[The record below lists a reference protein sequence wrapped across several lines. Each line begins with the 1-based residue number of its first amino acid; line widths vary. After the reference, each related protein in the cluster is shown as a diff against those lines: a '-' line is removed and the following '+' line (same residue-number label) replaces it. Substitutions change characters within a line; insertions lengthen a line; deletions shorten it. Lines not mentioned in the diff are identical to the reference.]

1 MKQKN
6 SETVFEKYEKL
17 RHVLKQRIYDQK
29 EAVDELVD
37 AFIHMACKPSK
48 CLPKAIFTFLG
59 PASVGK
65 GYLANLTAEIFDE
78 FDSFKHFDMGHYSV
92 LEDEY
97 KLLGQKSSDEFG
109 KGELCTFL
117 KDHPRSVVFFRDI
130 EKADN
135 QLQLA
140 LLKMITS
147 DDKESE
153 VDTSQAV
160 FIFSSTLCCDLYH
173 NKNVLNALKQNKL
186 RGQALILD
194 AVSKEEKNI
203 YDIGQAAVVP
213 ELITAIS
220 GGYIVLFNRLTL
232 DSIVRVGSDAL
243 KNLKINYTQTSDIEL
258 IYEDFD
264 SLVKLLILS
273 FAPYIS
279 IKQISQKLPDILL
292 NKIIR
297 FKQEMETTPEKIV
310 ISVSDQARDF
320 LNEHYKKHYEYSH
333 HLFILNEI
341 VELVWKISYE
351 KSFAKITISHA
362 ELKKI
367 SPQPGII
374 LNENQPVMQ
383 FSENGFKDIAG
394 NAPVKESL
402 LQIISVLKK
411 PEHVKK
417 FDIEMP
423 RGMLLCG
430 PEGVGKT
437 IICRAFS
444 KEAGLPYIYVSG
456 NELFDVRYI
465 HKVYQKARLYA
476 PSIVFLDGIDVKGY
490 VDGVLT
496 PIPTEQLILELD
508 SISSD
513 PNEFVFTL
521 ATALHRDM
529 VHPDFI
535 VPNRID
541 IFVEVPEFDREARRF
556 FIEKI
561 LEKPNDGKIDVDKV
575 VRYISGM
582 NRYDLDRIG
591 KETSL
596 YAIRN
601 NLDCINEEIL
611 IEQINIIKYGHKL
624 DTRHIRNIE
633 EDLKKTAC
641 HEAAHAVLSYVLLPH
656 IKIEQ
661 VTIAPRHETL
671 GFVSYNDDDFVGN
684 FSKEE
689 IFSNICVMLAGRI
702 AQIRKFGENG
712 IDSGA
717 ANDLEQ
723 ATYLAYMAVASMGMD
738 KEMGYIHIDTLRDN
752 VGHDLFQSG
761 LEKGITRWIND
772 AGQKTETLVE
782 KYWDKIE
789 HISSILVQQEIVD
802 GTELESIMKK
812 TDTNEIA
819 KN

>member
-1 MKQKN
+1 N
-6 SETVFEKYEKL
+6 SNTVFEKYENL
-17 RHVLKQRIYDQK
+17 RSALKQRIYDQD

-37 AFIHMACKPSK
+37 AFIHMACKPLK
-48 CLPKAIFTFLG
+48 TLPKAIFTFLG
-59 PASVGK
+59 PASAGK
-65 GYLANLTAEIFDE
+65 GYLAGLTAEIFDE
-78 FDSFKHFDMGHYSV
+78 FDAFKQFDMGHYSV

-109 KGELCTFL
+109 KGELYAFL
-117 KDHPRSVVFFRDI
+117 KENPRSIVFFRDI

-140 LLKMITS
+140 LLKMIRA
-147 DDKESE
+147 DEKESE

-160 FIFSSTLCCDLYH
+160 FIFSSTLCSDLFH
-173 NKNVLNALKQNKL
+173 NNNVLNAIKQNKL
-186 RGQALILD
+186 RGQTLILD

-203 YDIGQAAVVP
+203 YDLGQRAVSP

-220 GGYIVLFNRLTL
+220 CGYLVLFKRLTL
-232 DSIVRVGSDAL
+232 ETIVRVGADAL
-243 KNLKINYTQTSDIEL
+243 KNLKINYNQTSDIEL

-279 IKQISQKLPDILL
+279 IKQISRKLPDILL

-297 FKQEMETTPEKIV
+297 FKQEMEKTPEKIV

-333 HLFILNEI
+333 HFFILNEI
-341 VELVWKISYE
+341 VELVWEISSE
-351 KSFAKITISHA
+351 QSFAKISVSHA
-362 ELKKI
+362 ELKKLL
-367 SPQPGII
+367 PQPGII
-374 LNENQPVMQ
+374 LAENQPVMQ

-394 NAPVKESL
+394 NKPVKESL

-437 IICRAFS
+437 IIGKAFS

-465 HKVYQKARLYA
+465 HQVYQKARLFA

-513 PNEFVFTL
+513 PQEFVFTL
-521 ATALHRDM
+521 ATALDRDM

-541 IFVEVPEFDREARRF
+541 IFIEVPEFDREARRF

-561 LEKPNDGKIDVDKV
+561 LEKPNNGKIDVDKV

-601 NLDCINEEIL
+601 NLDCISEEML
-611 IEQINIIKYGHKL
+611 IEQINIIKYGNKM
-624 DTRHIRNIE
+624 DTRHIRNLE

-689 IFSNICVMLAGRI
+689 ISSNICVMLAGRI
-702 AQIRKFGENG
+702 AQIKKFGENG

-738 KEMGYIHIDTLRDN
+738 KDVGYIHIDTLREN
-752 VGHDLFQSG
+752 VGKELFQTG
-761 LEKGITRWIND
+761 LEQGIVRWID
-772 AGQKTETLVE
+772 HAGKKAEKLVE

-789 HISSILVQQEIVD
+789 HIAAILVQQEIVD
-802 GTELESIMKK
+802 GTELVSIMKK
-812 TDTNEIA
+812 NHKEESP
-819 KN
+819 